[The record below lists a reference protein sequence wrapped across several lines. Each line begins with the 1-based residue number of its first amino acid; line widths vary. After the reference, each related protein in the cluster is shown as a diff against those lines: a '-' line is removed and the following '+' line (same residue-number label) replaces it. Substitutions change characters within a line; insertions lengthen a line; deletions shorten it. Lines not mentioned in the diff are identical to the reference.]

1 MIDIWLLFGLVLPF
15 FAFTL
20 SIFEELI
27 VQNDEE
33 ENEKLS
39 QVGAEAEVFY
49 RQKHHKHH
57 HHHHHHHHHD
67 NQQEHHSRHDDQQKH
82 HHHDDQQ
89 DYHHHAVSSLNQ
101 KQVSGDRRI
110 SKVAPATPLPR
121 VLGKRSGRSRQAMI
135 HLLGR
140 KMLPIVTAA
149 FCFLYCIVA
158 TFLYFFPSLQYGL

>member
-20 SIFEELI
+20 SIFEELV
-27 VQNDEE
+27 VQSEE
-33 ENEKLS
+33 EKLS
-39 QVGAEAEVFY
+39 KVGDEQRQQSSY
-49 RQKHHKHH
+49 QQKHHKHH
-57 HHHHHHHHHD
+57 HHHHHHHDVH
-67 NQQEHHSRHDDQQKH
+67 QEHHNRHDDHQKHHH

-89 DYHHHAVSSLNQ
+89 DHDHNAHSSFNHE
-101 KQVSGDRRI
+101 QVGSDRRI

-121 VLGKRSGRSRQAMI
+121 VLGKRSPRSRQAVI
-135 HLLGR
+135 HMLGR
-140 KMLPIVTAA
+140 RMLPIVTAA